1 MIYKLPITLEDGQVF
16 ESLPITSLSFSK
28 VSGYDG
34 NGLRVTNLVGFFNG
48 DFLKEMS

>member
-1 MIYKLPITLEDGQVF
+1 MGKCLNLF
-16 ESLPITSLSFSK
+16 LITSLSFSK